1 VPLALPIRY
10 LARGAAAGVGA
21 KCLSNLVV
29 SDPVAPKARP
39 GLELPAL
46 WEELKFDATHRRA
59 FRQIAVFGDRRWQG
73 WGTRL
78 FRPLSGAEMR
88 YFDRSKA
95 EEARSWLGL

>member
-1 VPLALPIRY
+1 L
-10 LARGAAAGVGA
+10 GW
-21 KCLSNLVV
+21 
-29 SDPVAPKARP
+29 
-39 GLELPAL
+39 ELPAL

-88 YFDRSKA
+88 YFDRFKA